1 MSADAT
7 LAAVTRDQWNH
18 YLQQFAPLENELVGD
33 VNSRELVEK
42 AASSAATQTAVGNA
56 SLDRSISRYGLN
68 MTGVQRSQLER
79 QQALGN
85 ATNTAQA
92 VNTARIDQ
100 RDRNL
105 SLAANLMQQGRGVSS
120 SAISGLGDAA
130 NSEAQRNAANA
141 QAKAQAKAQRTST
154 IATGLG
160 IAAAF
165 FL

>member
-7 LAAVTRDQWNH
+7 LAAITRDQWNH

-33 VNSRELVEK
+33 VNSRDLVTK
-42 AASSAATQTAVGNA
+42 AAKTAATQTRVGDA

-68 MTGVQRSQLER
+68 MTGVQRAQLER
-79 QQALGN
+79 QQAIGN

-92 VNTARIDQ
+92 VNTARVDQ

-130 NSEAQRNAANA
+130 NSEAQRNAHNA
-141 QAKAQAKAQRTST
+141 QAKAQAKAQQTST
-154 IATGLG
+154 AIGIVGLG
-160 IAAAF
+160 IMAF
-165 FL
+165 